1 VIDRRGFVAAGAAC
15 IIAAIAGG
23 LPLASADVG
32 RKRVVIVNDSPFSEK
47 DIARQ
52 ARWFR
57 QEGWV
62 LGQNLSIEYASLA
75 ELRDPQVIESRA
87 REIVAS
93 KPDVILIL
101 DWDQLLL
108 FPRLTKEIPIVFVNF
123 GCDPVRL
130 GFVQSVSHPGGNI
143 TGTLVPFVSKAW
155 SVARELRS
163 GMKRIAIL
171 APNDV
176 PTIFVAEFREMY
188 RAVAS
193 QLRMQT
199 VELLVSRDAKF
210 AEIERMIRTAKV
222 DAVDVGIGED
232 FPWYRDLVRFLERSN
247 IVGIW
252 GDAADVR
259 AGGLIAVH
267 PDTLTGF
274 WEAVRIAAHILGG
287 AKPADTPVETVEY
300 IHTSINL
307 RTAKAM
313 GIEIPAAVRT
323 GANLVFE

>member
-1 VIDRRGFVAAGAAC
+1 MDRSRRRIIVLISAAVAGGVQAAGAD
-15 IIAAIAGG
+15 AA
-23 LPLASADVG
+23 
-32 RKRVVIVNDSPFSEK
+32 RKRVVVIVDWPISDK
-47 DIARQ
+47 DRTRQ
-52 ARWFR
+52 SRWFR

-62 LGQNLSIEYASLA
+62 LGQNLSIEYTNLA
-75 ELRDPQVIESRA
+75 ENHDPQVIERKA

-101 DWDQLLL
+101 DWDQVLLL
-108 FPRLTKEIPIVFVNF
+108 PRLTKEVPIVFANF
-123 GCDPVRL
+123 GPDPIRL
-130 GFVQSVSHPGGNI
+130 GLVQSLNHPGGNV
-143 TGTLVPFVSKAW
+143 TGTALPFVSKAW
-155 SVARELRS
+155 SVAKELRP

-176 PTIFVAEFREMY
+176 PAVFAAEYREAY

-193 QLRMQT
+193 QLHLQT
-199 VELLVSRDAKF
+199 VEVLVSRDAKF
-210 AEIERMIRTAKV
+210 AEIERALRAAGV

-232 FPWYRDLVRFLERSN
+232 FSWYRDLIRFLERSN
-247 IVGIW
+247 IIGIW

-267 PDTLTGF
+267 PDTITGF
-274 WEAVRIAAHILGG
+274 WEASRIAARILNG

-313 GIEIPAAVRT
+313 GIEIPASVRT
-323 GANLVFE
+323 GANLVFK